1 MFYIWRYDTIG
12 TGMSDS
18 NYQVARDLR
27 SRVDSVLDAAR
38 DVSRVSGLTHGFYRY
53 PARFSPLFARTV
65 IDAFTDPGDLVL
77 DPFMGGGT
85 TVVEART
92 RGRRAFGSDTSSLA
106 VFIARAKTTTLT
118 DRELLETARWIG
130 QQAEREFSPKGHR
143 LASEQCPSYPR
154 NFGSPLTWRLR
165 DFLQSALDDLEA
177 LATARS
183 RRFARAVLLNTA
195 QWAVDTRQKPHS
207 LHDVRKRLVR
217 DVKEMSTGLQAFR
230 RVRSHADRVA
240 GITQRRQVLQ
250 RRRAETLGKG
260 SLLSEL
266 GPPRLV
272 LTSPPYPGVHVLYH
286 RWQIAGGKETPAPFW
301 IAGERDGVGAS
312 SYTLAARDNQDSYF
326 ERHEAAFTAIA
337 ERCNSRSVVVQ
348 LVAFAN
354 PTSQLPRYMA
364 SMERAGFRELVPSLA
379 LEDRWREVPSRRWYS
394 AQRGQTPAS
403 RELVLFHALDQ
414 H

>member
-1 MFYIWRYDTIG
+1 MNDA
-12 TGMSDS
+12 
-18 NYQVARDLR
+18 NNQVARDLR
-27 SRVDSVLDAAR
+27 SRVDSVLEAAR
-38 DVSRVSGLTHGFYRY
+38 DVSRVGGLTHGFYRY
-53 PARFSPLFARTV
+53 PARFSPVFARTV

-106 VFIARAKTTTLT
+106 VFIARAKTTALA
-118 DRELLETARWIG
+118 DRELAEIARWIG
-130 QQAEREFSPKGHR
+130 DQAERSWSPKESR
-143 LASEQCPSYPR
+143 LAGETHPAYPR

-165 DFLQSALDDLEA
+165 DFLQRSLDDLDA
-177 LATARS
+177 LATVRS
-183 RRFARAVLLNTA
+183 RRFARAVLLRTA
-195 QWAVDTRQKPHS
+195 QWAVDTRRIPRS
-207 LHDVRKRLVR
+207 LDDMRKRLIH
-217 DVKEMSTGLQAFR
+217 DVEEMSLGIQAFR
-230 RVRSHADRVA
+230 RARSHADRAA
-240 GITQRRQVLQ
+240 GITRRRQVLQ
-250 RRRAETLGKG
+250 RRRAEALGTG
-260 SLLSEL
+260 SSLSQL
-266 GPPRLV
+266 GPARLV

-301 IAGERDGVGAS
+301 IAGETDGLGAS
-312 SYTLAARDNQDSYF
+312 SYTLADRHNQDSYF

-337 ERCNSRSVVVQ
+337 ERCDSRSVVVQ

-354 PTSQLPRYMA
+354 PTSQLAQYMA
-364 SMERAGFRELVPSLA
+364 SMERSGFRELVPSLA
-379 LEDRWREVPSRRWYS
+379 LEERWREVPSRRWYS

>member
-1 MFYIWRYDTIG
+1 
-12 TGMSDS
+12 MSDS

-38 DVSRVSGLTHGFYRY
+38 DVSRVGGLTHRFYRY
-53 PARFSPLFARTV
+53 PARFSPVFARTV

-106 VFIARAKTTTLT
+106 VFIARAKTTVLT
-118 DRELLETARWIG
+118 DRELAEIARWIG
-130 QQAEREFSPKGHR
+130 QQAERSWSPQEQR
-143 LASEQCPSYPR
+143 LSGEPRPAYLR

-165 DFLQSALDDLEA
+165 DFLQRALDDLEA
-177 LATARS
+177 LASARS
-183 RRFARAVLLNTA
+183 RRFARAVLLRTA
-195 QWAVDTRQKPHS
+195 QWAVDTRRRPRS
-207 LHDVRKRLVR
+207 LHDVRKRLIY
-217 DVKEMSTGLQAFR
+217 DVEEMSLGLRAFR
-230 RVRSHADRVA
+230 RARSHSDRAA
-240 GITQRRQVLQ
+240 GITRRRQVLQ
-250 RRRAETLGKG
+250 RRRAETLDKG
-260 SLLSEL
+260 SLLSQL

-312 SYTLAARDNQDSYF
+312 SYTLADRHNQDSYF
-326 ERHEAAFTAIA
+326 QRHEAAFTAIA
-337 ERCNSRSVVVQ
+337 NRCDSRSVVVQ
-348 LVAFAN
+348 LVAFAD

-364 SMERAGFRELVPSLA
+364 SMERSGFRELAPGLA
-379 LEDRWREVPSRRWYS
+379 LEDRWRDVPSRRWYS